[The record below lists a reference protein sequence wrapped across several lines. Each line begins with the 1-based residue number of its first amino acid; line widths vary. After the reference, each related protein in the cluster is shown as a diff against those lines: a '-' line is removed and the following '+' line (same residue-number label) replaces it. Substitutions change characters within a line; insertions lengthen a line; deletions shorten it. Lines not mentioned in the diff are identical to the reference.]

1 MRPGVPW
8 SVKGIEPEAREAAKQ
23 AARRAGV
30 TLGAWLNQVIM
41 HSGTDDIGAA
51 IQEYAHL
58 DAASSQPQPPV
69 GAPYMQPGMQPAA
82 YAAPPAQPQVD
93 LSPVTEA
100 VRDLVKR
107 IDSNER
113 LLETSLESLAKRV
126 ESSEHMI
133 ASGASPSDETGM
145 ERKVQQLTDRLE
157 AAEKARLPFAKNTG
171 DRLAFQTLEKTMN
184 AVVDHLET
192 VDNQSETKFAEMRLL
207 LSELAE
213 KVDNSEEAKKLD
225 QERAKTDAL
234 GNTLQNLSERM
245 AETEQALHAANAS
258 AEQSRRLAVEE
269 AVQVVSSKLD
279 SDNQR
284 AQMAELQSTI
294 ERMNNRIDKSE
305 AQSAHAIKTL
315 EGSLTSFVDRLE
327 QTQVRAGDIVP
338 QVMEQLDG
346 RLEEVV
352 SRVTDSET
360 RALETA
366 SSVEQALSSLAQTMN
381 ATEQRN
387 AATRETVQSMV
398 AQVNERIE
406 NIETGSN
413 LPLSPTVAVGA
424 GLAGMPAPPLSSAP
438 MPPPGFAAER
448 APDHLLKTPVTI
460 PSSGPPL
467 PSMPPAMEKPPAV
480 PTPPAAKT
488 PPPPPSLDA
497 PMPPRPDM
505 GPPAPDLGP
514 PALTD
519 APTVSDAPPPPPGDL
534 PPPPPLEPPVAEQAA
549 PPVMNEKK
557 AARDFIAAA
566 RRAAQSA
573 HQTGETANLG
583 FGEQSDRYAA
593 FEEQEEGR
601 GKRLAIIVGGAV
613 LALIVVLSLV
623 NWLVAPSTPEAPGED
638 VDALLEEQAID
649 PDLAASE
656 GQAIAPDA
664 IVPPSVAPIEDLTVI
679 PEAIPEDAGAADA
692 ADVPVSTLS
701 PASEATV
708 PAVEA
713 RPAPAPLPEPRT
725 PASAAPRAIVPN
737 ASDLPPVEAAPTKPV
752 TQAPSGTRNALRTA
766 AASGNPAAQYEVG
779 LRYARGGGVPQDYGQ
794 AAYWFELA
802 GKQNLAIAQYRLA
815 TLFEKGRGVGQDMEQ
830 ARSWY
835 ERAAQAGNVKA
846 MHNLAVI
853 YAEGKGVPQDFA
865 KAGQWFL
872 AAADHG
878 LADSQYNVAV
888 LFERGLGVT
897 EDLPEAHKWFSIAA
911 NNGDEG
917 AAARRDAVAE
927 QMDANTLVDAKL
939 ASQTWAPKRGDPI
952 ANGNL
957 TSLGNWSSASLSSS
971 DSGSGG
977 VQANPDVAKA
987 QSLLRELGY
996 QPGPA
1001 DGLMG
1006 PRTRDAISDFQ
1017 GTAGLDV
1024 TGTVNPQLLST
1035 LEAYVR

>member
-41 HSGTDDIGAA
+41 ESGTDDINAA
-51 IQEYAHL
+51 IQNYGNL
-58 DAASSQPQPPV
+58 DAAASQPQPSA
-69 GAPYMQPGMQPAA
+69 GAPYMQPSMQPAA
-82 YAAPPAQPQVD
+82 YGGAPAQPQVD

-100 VRDLVKR
+100 VRDLVRR

-113 LLETSLESLAKRV
+113 LLETSLDSLASRI
-126 ESSEHMI
+126 ESSEQLI
-133 ASGASPSDETGM
+133 ATGGVGAAGDSGM

-192 VDNQSETKFAEMRLL
+192 VDSQSEQKFAEMRHL
-207 LSELAE
+207 LSELSE
-213 KVDNSEEAKKLD
+213 KVENSEEAKKLD
-225 QERAKTDAL
+225 QERARTDAL

-258 AEQSRRLAVEE
+258 AEQGRRQAVEE
-269 AVQVVSSKLD
+269 AVQIVSNKLD

-284 AQMAELQSTI
+284 AQMAELQSAI
-294 ERMNNRIDKSE
+294 EKMNGRIDQSE

-315 EGSLTSFVDRLE
+315 EGSLTAFVDRLE
-327 QTQVRAGDIVP
+327 QTQVRADDIVP

-346 RLEEVV
+346 RLEQVV

-406 NIETGSN
+406 NIESGAG
-413 LPLSPTVAVGA
+413 LPLSPTIAVGA

-467 PSMPPAMEKPPAV
+467 PSMPPAADEPPA
-480 PTPPAAKT
+480 PTAPMADA
-488 PPPPPSLDA
+488 PPPPSLDA
-497 PMPPRPDM
+497 PALPLSDIPPPPDI
-505 GPPAPDLGP
+505 GPAVPPA
-514 PALTD
+514 A
-519 APTVSDAPPPPPGDL
+519 ADAPPAPGDL
-534 PPPPPLEPPVAEQAA
+534 PPPPPLDPPIAAPAE

-573 HQTGETANLG
+573 HQTGDTANLG

-593 FEEQEEGR
+593 FEDQEEGR

-613 LALIVVLSLV
+613 VALIVVLTLV

-638 VDALLEEQAID
+638 IDVILDEPAPIGSDLE
-649 PDLAASE
+649 DLAT
-656 GQAIAPDA
+656 IPDA
-664 IVPPSVAPIEDLTVI
+664 TVPNSVAPLEDLTVI
-679 PEAIPEDAGAADA
+679 PEAIPEDAGTADA
-692 ADVPVSTLS
+692 AAA
-701 PASEATV
+701 PASTPSSPETS
-708 PAVEA
+708 E

-737 ASDLPPVEAAPTKPV
+737 SADMPPVEAAPTTPV
-752 TQAPSGTRNALRTA
+752 TQAPNGTRNALRNA
-766 AASGNPAAQYEVG
+766 AAAGNPAAQYEVG

-815 TLFEKGRGVGQDMEQ
+815 TLFEKGRGVPQDMEK

-835 ERAAQAGNVKA
+835 ESAAQAGNVKA

-888 LFERGLGVT
+888 LFERGLGVS
-897 EDLPEAHKWFSIAA
+897 EDLPEAFKWFSVAA
-911 NNGDEG
+911 SNGDEG
-917 AAARRDAVAE
+917 AAARRDAIAE

-939 ASQTWAPKRGDPI
+939 AAQTWSPKRGDPI

-957 TSLGNWSSASLSSS
+957 TSLGNWSNASLTS
-971 DSGSGG
+971 SGG
-977 VQANPDVAKA
+977 ASSAPQASAEIAKA
-987 QSLLRELGY
+987 QRLLRDLGY

-1017 GTAGLDV
+1017 RTAGLSV
-1024 TGTVNPQLLST
+1024 TGAVDAKLLST

>member
-41 HSGTDDIGAA
+41 DSGTDDINAA
-51 IQEYAHL
+51 IQNYGNM
-58 DAASSQPQPPV
+58 DAAGTQPQPPA
-69 GAPYMQPGMQPAA
+69 GAPYMQPNMQPAA
-82 YAAPPAQPQVD
+82 FAAAPAQPQVD

-100 VRDLVKR
+100 VRDLVRR

-113 LLETSLESLAKRV
+113 LLETSLESLAKRI
-126 ESSEHMI
+126 ESSEQMI
-133 ASGASPSDETGM
+133 ASGGMAPADSGM

-157 AAEKARLPFAKNTG
+157 AAEKVRLPFAKNTG

-192 VDNQSETKFAEMRLL
+192 VDQQSEQKYAEMRHL

-213 KVDNSEEAKKLD
+213 RVDDSEQAKKLD
-225 QERAKTDAL
+225 QERARTDAL

-245 AETEQALHAANAS
+245 AETEQAIHAANAS
-258 AEQSRRLAVEE
+258 AEQGRRQAVEE
-269 AVQVVSSKLD
+269 AVQIVSNKVD
-279 SDNQR
+279 ADNQR
-284 AQMAELQSTI
+284 AQMAELQTAI
-294 ERMNNRIDKSE
+294 EKMNNRIDQSE

-315 EGSLTSFVDRLE
+315 EGSLTAFVDRLE
-327 QTQVRAGDIVP
+327 QNQVRADDIVP
-338 QVMEQLDG
+338 QVMSQLDG

-381 ATEQRN
+381 AAEQRN
-387 AATRETVQSMV
+387 AATRESMQSMV

-406 NIETGSN
+406 NIESGAG
-413 LPLSPTVAVGA
+413 LPLSPTIAVGA

-448 APDHLLKTPVTI
+448 APDHLLKSPVTI

-467 PSMPPAMEKPPAV
+467 PSMPPVVEEPSA
-480 PTPPAAKT
+480 PTPPAAPMAEA
-488 PPPPPSLDA
+488 PPMPAPSLDA
-497 PMPPRPDM
+497 PAPPLTDMPEPPTI
-505 GPPAPDLGP
+505 GPATPPA
-514 PALTD
+514 A
-519 APTVSDAPPPPPGDL
+519 ADAPPAPGDL
-534 PPPPPLEPPVAEQAA
+534 PPPPPLDPPVAAPAE

-566 RRAAQSA
+566 RRAAQTA
-573 HQTGETANLG
+573 HQTGDTASLG

-593 FEEQEEGR
+593 FEDQEEGR

-613 LALIVVLSLV
+613 AALIVVLTLV
-623 NWLVAPSTPEAPGED
+623 NWLVSPSTPEAPAED
-638 VDALLEEQAID
+638 IDAILDEPAVSDIEADANSGLASVPEATVPHTVAPVET
-649 PDLAASE
+649 LAA
-656 GQAIAPDA
+656 
-664 IVPPSVAPIEDLTVI
+664 I
-679 PEAIPEDAGAADA
+679 PEAIPEDAGTADA
-692 ADVPVSTLS
+692 AVVPASTPS
-701 PASEATV
+701 PAA
-708 PAVEA
+708 EA
-713 RPAPAPLPEPRT
+713 RPAPAPLPEPSA
-725 PASAAPRAIVPN
+725 PASSAPRAIVPN
-737 ASDLPPVEAAPTKPV
+737 SADMPPVEAAPTTPV
-752 TQAPSGTRNALRTA
+752 TQAPTSTRNALRNA

-802 GKQNLAIAQYRLA
+802 GNQNLAIAQYRLA
-815 TLFEKGRGVGQDMEQ
+815 TLFEKGRGVTQDLAQ
-830 ARSWY
+830 ARAWY

-888 LFERGLGVT
+888 LFERGLGVS
-897 EDLPEAHKWFSIAA
+897 EDLPEAFKWFSVAA
-911 NNGDEG
+911 ANGDEG
-917 AAARRDAVAE
+917 AAARRDAIAE

-939 ASQTWAPKRGDPI
+939 AAQTWSPKRGDPI

-957 TSLGNWSSASLSSS
+957 SSLGNWSNASLASTNSAS
-971 DSGSGG
+971 SGP
-977 VQANPDVAKA
+977 QASAEIAKA
-987 QSLLRELGY
+987 QRLLRDLGY

-1006 PRTRDAISDFQ
+1006 PRTREAISDFQ
-1017 GTAGLDV
+1017 RTAGLTV
-1024 TGTVNPQLLST
+1024 TGAVDAQLLNT

>member
-51 IQEYAHL
+51 IQEFAHL
-58 DAASSQPQPPV
+58 DAASSQPQPPA
-69 GAPYMQPGMQPAA
+69 GAPYMQPGMHPAA

-100 VRDLVKR
+100 VRDLVRR

-113 LLETSLESLAKRV
+113 LLETSLDSLAKRV

-133 ASGASPSDETGM
+133 ATGASLSDETGM

-192 VDNQSETKFAEMRLL
+192 VDSQSEQKFAEMRLL
-207 LSELAE
+207 LSELGE

-245 AETEQALHAANAS
+245 AETEQALHAANAE
-258 AEQSRRLAVEE
+258 AEQNRRKAVEE
-269 AVQVVSSKLD
+269 AVQVVSTKLD

-284 AQMAELQSTI
+284 SQMAELQSTI
-294 ERMNNRIDKSE
+294 ERMNNRIDQSE

-315 EGSLTSFVDRLE
+315 EGSLTSFVERLE
-327 QTQVRAGDIVP
+327 QTQVRATDIVP

-406 NIETGSN
+406 TIETSSG

-438 MPPPGFAAER
+438 LPPPGFAAER
-448 APDHLLKTPVTI
+448 APNHLLKTPVTI

-467 PSMPPAMEKPPAV
+467 PSMPPVAEPPQV
-480 PTPPAAKT
+480 AKT
-488 PPPPPSLDA
+488 PPPPPSFDA
-497 PMPPRPDM
+497 PMPPPPEM
-505 GPPAPDLGP
+505 GPPAPDLSP
-514 PALTD
+514 PAMTD
-519 APTVSDAPPPPPGDL
+519 APAPPPLGDM
-534 PPPPPLEPPVAEQAA
+534 PPPPPLEPPVAEAAA

-573 HQTGETANLG
+573 HQTGDTASLG

-593 FEEQEEGR
+593 FEDQEEGR
-601 GKRLAIIVGGAV
+601 GKRLAIVVAVAVG
-613 LALIVVLSLV
+613 ALVVVLTLANFLFGS
-623 NWLVAPSTPEAPGED
+623 STPEAPAED
-638 VDALLEEQAID
+638 IDVLLEESVTPD
-649 PDLAASE
+649 PDLGANDGRAE
-656 GQAIAPDA
+656 VPDA
-664 IVPPSVAPIEDLTVI
+664 IVPPSIAPIENLPVT

-692 ADVPVSTLS
+692 AQV
-701 PASEATV
+701 PASTRSPSSEVIASA
-708 PAVEA
+708 PDQ

-725 PASAAPRAIVPN
+725 PASAAPRAIVPSS
-737 ASDLPPVEAAPTKPV
+737 SDLPAVEAAPTTPV
-752 TQAPSGTRNALRTA
+752 TQAPSGTRNALRAA

-779 LRYARGGGVPQDYGQ
+779 QRYARGGGVPQDYGQ

-815 TLFEKGRGVGQDMEQ
+815 TLFEKGRGAAQDMEQ

-853 YAEGKGVPQDFA
+853 YAEGKGVPQDFT

-897 EDLPEAHKWFSIAA
+897 EDLSEAHKWFSIAA

-917 AAARRDAVAE
+917 AAARRDAIAE
-927 QMDANTLVDAKL
+927 QMDATTLVDAKL
-939 ASQTWAPKRGDPI
+939 ASQTWTPKRGDPI

-957 TSLGNWSSASLSSS
+957 TSLGNWSNSSLTSAGG
-971 DSGSGG
+971 GSGG
-977 VQANPDVAKA
+977 VQASPDVAKA
-987 QSLLRELGY
+987 QRLLRELGY

-1024 TGTVNPQLLST
+1024 SGTVNAQLLST

>member
-30 TLGAWLNQVIM
+30 TLGVWLNQVIM
-41 HSGTDDIGAA
+41 HSGTDDIGAS
-51 IQEYAHL
+51 IEEYANL
-58 DAASSQPQPPV
+58 DAASSSPQPPL

-82 YAAPPAQPQVD
+82 YAAPPTQPQVD

-107 IDSNER
+107 IDANER
-113 LLETSLESLAKRV
+113 LLETSLDALGKRV
-126 ESSEHMI
+126 DSSEHMI

-157 AAEKARLPFAKNTG
+157 AAEKARLPFAKNAS
-171 DRLAFQTLEKTMN
+171 DRQAFQTLEKTMN

-192 VDNQSETKFAEMRLL
+192 VDNQSETKFAEVRML
-207 LSELAE
+207 LSELSE
-213 KVDNSEEAKKLD
+213 KVDNSEEAKKLE

-245 AETEQALHAANAS
+245 AETEQALHASNAN

-269 AVQVVSSKLD
+269 AVQVVSNKLD

-294 ERMNNRIDKSE
+294 DRMNNRIDQSE
-305 AQSAHAIKTL
+305 AQSAHAIKTI
-315 EGSLTSFVDRLE
+315 EGSLTAFVDRLE
-327 QTQVRAGDIVP
+327 QTQVRADDIVP

-406 NIETGSN
+406 NIETSST

-438 MPPPGFAAER
+438 LPPPGFAAEH
-448 APDHLLKTPVTI
+448 APDHRLKTPVTST
-460 PSSGPPL
+460 PPEVQAPLVAKSPPPL
-467 PSMPPAMEKPPAV
+467 PDLAPPEMAAPPAM
-480 PTPPAAKT
+480 T
-488 PPPPPSLDA
+488 
-497 PMPPRPDM
+497 
-505 GPPAPDLGP
+505 
-514 PALTD
+514 
-519 APTVSDAPPPPPGDL
+519 DAPPPPGDM
-534 PPPPPLEPPVAEQAA
+534 PPPPPLEPPVAQAAA
-549 PPVMNEKK
+549 PPVLNEKK

-573 HQTGETANLG
+573 HQTGETAHLG

-593 FEEQEEGR
+593 FEDQEEGR
-601 GKRLAIIVGGAV
+601 GKRLAIIVGGAAV
-613 LALIVVLSLV
+613 ALIVVLALV
-623 NWLVAPSTPEAPGED
+623 NWLVAPSKPEAPAED
-638 VDALLEEQAID
+638 IDALLEEQIILD
-649 PDLAASE
+649 PDVAASD
-656 GQAIAPDA
+656 GQVDISDA
-664 IVPPSVAPIEDLTVI
+664 TVPPSIAPIEDFTSI

-692 ADVPVSTLS
+692 AEVPASTLS
-701 PASEATV
+701 PAGEERV
-708 PAVEA
+708 PAADA
-713 RPAPAPLPEPRT
+713 RQAPAPLPEPRA

-737 ASDLPPVEAAPTKPV
+737 ASDLPPVEAAPTTPV
-752 TQAPSGTRNALRTA
+752 TQAPSGTRNALRSA

-815 TLFEKGRGVGQDMEQ
+815 TLFEKGRGTAQDMEQ

-897 EDLPEAHKWFSIAA
+897 ADLPEAHKWFSIAA

-917 AAARRDAVAE
+917 AAARRDAIAE

-939 ASQTWAPKRGDPI
+939 ASQTWTPKRGDAI

-957 TSLGNWSSASLSSS
+957 TSLGNWSNSSLSSS
-971 DSGSGG
+971 SGASGPAR
-977 VQANPDVAKA
+977 ANPDIAKA
-987 QSLLRELGY
+987 QRLLRELGY

-1017 GTAGLDV
+1017 GTAGLSV
-1024 TGTVNPQLLST
+1024 TGGVNPQLLST

>member
-113 LLETSLESLAKRV
+113 LLETSLDSLAKRV

-133 ASGASPSDETGM
+133 ASGASLSDETGM

-207 LSELAE
+207 LSELSE
-213 KVDNSEEAKKLD
+213 KVDNSEETKKLE

-245 AETEQALHAANAS
+245 AETEQALHAADAN

-294 ERMNNRIDKSE
+294 GRMNNRIDQSE

-315 EGSLTSFVDRLE
+315 EGSLTAFVDRLE
-327 QTQVRAGDIVP
+327 QSQVRATDIVP

-406 NIETGSN
+406 NIETSSN

-467 PSMPPAMEKPPAV
+467 PSMPPVMERPV
-480 PTPPAAKT
+480 TDQPPAAAKA
-488 PPPPPSLDA
+488 PPPPSLDA
-497 PMPPRPDM
+497 PTPPLPDM

-514 PALTD
+514 PAMAN
-519 APTVSDAPPPPPGDL
+519 APTISDG
-534 PPPPPLEPPVAEQAA
+534 PPPPPLEPPVAEAA
-549 PPVMNEKK
+549 QPPVMNEKK

-573 HQTGETANLG
+573 YQTGETANLG

-593 FEEQEEGR
+593 FEEPDEGR
-601 GKRLAIIVGGAV
+601 GKRLAILVGGAV
-613 LALIVVLSLV
+613 LALILVLTLV

-638 VDALLEEQAID
+638 IDALLEEQVID
-649 PDLAASE
+649 PDLAVLE
-656 GQAIAPDA
+656 GQADA
-664 IVPPSVAPIEDLTVI
+664 ADATVPPSVALVEDLTVI

-692 ADVPVSTLS
+692 AEVPASTLS
-701 PASEATV
+701 LLSDENV
-708 PAVEA
+708 PAADA
-713 RPAPAPLPEPRT
+713 RPAPAPLPEPRA
-725 PASAAPRAIVPN
+725 PASAAPRAIVP
-737 ASDLPPVEAAPTKPV
+737 SSGDLPQVEAAPTTPV

-815 TLFEKGRGVGQDMEQ
+815 TLFEKGRGVAQDMEQ
-830 ARSWY
+830 ARGWY

-911 NNGDEG
+911 KNGDEG
-917 AAARRDAVAE
+917 AAARRDAIAE
-927 QMDANTLVDAKL
+927 QMDTNTLVDAKL
-939 ASQTWAPKRGDPI
+939 AAQTWTPKRGDPI

-957 TSLGNWSSASLSSS
+957 TSLGNWSNASLSSS
-971 DSGSGG
+971 ESGSGG
-977 VQANPDVAKA
+977 VQANPDIAKA

-1024 TGTVNPQLLST
+1024 TGAVNPQLLST

>member
-1 MRPGVPW
+1 M
-8 SVKGIEPEAREAAKQ
+8 
-23 AARRAGV
+23 

-41 HSGTDDIGAA
+41 ESGTDDINAA
-51 IQEYAHL
+51 IQNYGNL
-58 DAASSQPQPPV
+58 DAAASQPQPPS
-69 GAPYMQPGMQPAA
+69 GAPYMQPNMQSAA
-82 YAAPPAQPQVD
+82 FAGTPPQPQVD

-100 VRDLVKR
+100 VRDLVRR

-113 LLETSLESLAKRV
+113 LLETSLDSLAKRI
-126 ESSEHMI
+126 ESSEQLI
-133 ASGASPSDETGM
+133 ASGGLAAADSGM

-157 AAEKARLPFAKNTG
+157 AAEKVRLPFAKNTG

-192 VDNQSETKFAEMRLL
+192 VDHQSEQKYAEMRHL

-213 KVDNSEEAKKLD
+213 RVDDSEQAKKLD
-225 QERAKTDAL
+225 QERARTDAL

-258 AEQSRRLAVEE
+258 AEQGRRHAVEE
-269 AVQVVSSKLD
+269 AVQIVSNKLD

-284 AQMAELQSTI
+284 AQMADLQSAI
-294 ERMNNRIDKSE
+294 EKMNNRIDQTE

-315 EGSLTSFVDRLE
+315 EGSLTAFVDRLE
-327 QTQVRAGDIVP
+327 QNQVRAEDIVP
-338 QVMEQLDG
+338 QVMSQLDG

-366 SSVEQALSSLAQTMN
+366 SSVEQALSSLAQTLN

-406 NIETGSN
+406 NIESGAG
-413 LPLSPTVAVGA
+413 LPLSPTIAVGA

-448 APDHLLKTPVTI
+448 APDHLLKSPVTI

-467 PSMPPAMEKPPAV
+467 PSMPPAPEEPPAPLAEAPLPPSPTLDAPAPPLSDV
-480 PTPPAAKT
+480 PPPPDIGPAAPPAA
-488 PPPPPSLDA
+488 A
-497 PMPPRPDM
+497 
-505 GPPAPDLGP
+505 
-514 PALTD
+514 
-519 APTVSDAPPPPPGDL
+519 DAPPEPSDL
-534 PPPPPLEPPVAEQAA
+534 PPPPPLEPPIAAPAE

-573 HQTGETANLG
+573 HQTGDTASLG

-593 FEEQEEGR
+593 FEDQEEGR

-613 LALIVVLSLV
+613 VALIVVLTLV
-623 NWLVAPSTPEAPGED
+623 NWLVSPSTPEAPGDDID
-638 VDALLEEQAID
+638 VILEEPVANGADIESD
-649 PDLAASE
+649 GGLASVPEVTVPAT
-656 GQAIAPDA
+656 IAP
-664 IVPPSVAPIEDLTVI
+664 VEDIAAI
-679 PEAIPEDAGAADA
+679 PEAIPEDAGTADA
-692 ADVPVSTLS
+692 AAVPASTPS
-701 PASEATV
+701 PAAES
-708 PAVEA
+708 
-713 RPAPAPLPEPRT
+713 RPAPTPLPEPTT

-737 ASDLPPVEAAPTKPV
+737 SADIPPVEAAPTTPV
-752 TQAPSGTRNALRTA
+752 TQAPTSTRNALRNA

-815 TLFEKGRGVGQDMEQ
+815 TLFEKGRGVSQDMEK

-835 ERAAQAGNVKA
+835 ESAAQAGNVKA

-888 LFERGLGVT
+888 LFERGLGVS
-897 EDLPEAHKWFSIAA
+897 EDLPEAFKWFSVAA
-911 NNGDEG
+911 ANGDEG
-917 AAARRDAVAE
+917 AAARRDAIAE

-939 ASQTWAPKRGDPI
+939 AAQTWSPKRGDPI

-957 TSLGNWSSASLSSS
+957 SSLGNWSNASLSSS
-971 DSGSGG
+971 GGASSGP
-977 VQANPDVAKA
+977 QASAEIAKA
-987 QSLLRELGY
+987 QRLLRDLGY

-1017 GTAGLDV
+1017 RTAGMSV
-1024 TGTVNPQLLST
+1024 TGAVDAQLLNT

>member
-41 HSGTDDIGAA
+41 ESGTDDINAA
-51 IQEYAHL
+51 IQNYGNL
-58 DAASSQPQPPV
+58 DAASSQPQPPA
-69 GAPYMQPGMQPAA
+69 GTPYMQPNMQPAA
-82 YAAPPAQPQVD
+82 FAAAPAQPQVD

-100 VRDLVKR
+100 VRDLVRR

-113 LLETSLESLAKRV
+113 LLETSLDSLAGRI
-126 ESSEHMI
+126 ESSEQLI
-133 ASGASPSDETGM
+133 ASGGVGSGADSGM

-192 VDNQSETKFAEMRLL
+192 VDSQSEQKFAEMRHL
-207 LSELAE
+207 LSELADR
-213 KVDNSEEAKKLD
+213 VDNSEEAKKLD

-258 AEQSRRLAVEE
+258 AEQGRRQAVEE
-269 AVQVVSSKLD
+269 AVQIVSNKLD

-284 AQMAELQSTI
+284 AQMAELQSAI
-294 ERMNNRIDKSE
+294 EKMNSRIDHSE

-315 EGSLTSFVDRLE
+315 EGSLTAFVDRLE
-327 QTQVRAGDIVP
+327 QTQVRADDIVP

-346 RLEEVV
+346 RLEQVV

-406 NIETGSN
+406 SIESGAG
-413 LPLSPTVAVGA
+413 LPLSPTIAVGA

-448 APDHLLKTPVTI
+448 APDHLLKSPVTI

-467 PSMPPAMEKPPAV
+467 PSMPPVADEPPAPV
-480 PTPPAAKT
+480 APMADAPRPPSPLLDAPA
-488 PPPPPSLDA
+488 PPLSDVPPPPSIGPA
-497 PMPPRPDM
+497 A
-505 GPPAPDLGP
+505 PPA
-514 PALTD
+514 A
-519 APTVSDAPPPPPGDL
+519 ADAPPAPGDL
-534 PPPPPLEPPVAEQAA
+534 PPPPPLEPPIAAPAE

-573 HQTGETANLG
+573 HQTGDTASLG

-593 FEEQEEGR
+593 FEDQEEGR
-601 GKRLAIIVGGAV
+601 GKRLAIIIGGAV
-613 LALIVVLSLV
+613 VALIVVLTLV
-623 NWLVAPSTPEAPGED
+623 NWLVAPSTPEAPGDDID
-638 VDALLEEQAID
+638 VILDEPAPGDSLID
-649 PDLAASE
+649 DLAAV
-656 GQAIAPDA
+656 PDA
-664 IVPPSVAPIEDLTVI
+664 TVPDTVAPLEDLTVI
-679 PEAIPEDAGAADA
+679 PEAIPEDAGTADA
-692 ADVPVSTLS
+692 AAVPASTPS
-701 PASEATV
+701 PAVDE
-708 PAVEA
+708 
-713 RPAPAPLPEPRT
+713 RPAPEPLPEPRT

-737 ASDLPPVEAAPTKPV
+737 SADMPPVAAAPTTPV
-752 TQAPSGTRNALRTA
+752 TQAPTGTRNALRSA
-766 AASGNPAAQYEVG
+766 AAAGNPAAQYEVG

-815 TLFEKGRGVGQDMEQ
+815 TLFEKGRGVPQDMEK

-835 ERAAQAGNVKA
+835 ESAAQAGNVKA

-888 LFERGLGVT
+888 LFERGLGVS
-897 EDLPEAHKWFSIAA
+897 EDLPEAFKWFSVAA
-911 NNGDEG
+911 ANGDEG
-917 AAARRDAVAE
+917 AAARRDAIAE

-939 ASQTWAPKRGDPI
+939 AAQTWTPKRGDPI

-957 TSLGNWSSASLSSS
+957 TSLGNWSNASLTSTGGASSTP
-971 DSGSGG
+971 
-977 VQANPDVAKA
+977 QASAEIAKA
-987 QSLLRELGY
+987 QRLLRDLGY

-1017 GTAGLDV
+1017 RTAGLEVSGSVDA
-1024 TGTVNPQLLST
+1024 QLLST

>member
-41 HSGTDDIGAA
+41 ESGTDDINAA
-51 IQEYAHL
+51 IQNYGNL
-58 DAASSQPQPPV
+58 DSAASQPQPPT
-69 GAPYMQPGMQPAA
+69 GAPYMQPGLQPAA
-82 YAAPPAQPQVD
+82 YGGAPAQPQVD

-100 VRDLVKR
+100 VRDLVRR

-113 LLETSLESLAKRV
+113 LLETSLDSLASRI
-126 ESSEHMI
+126 ESSEQLI
-133 ASGASPSDETGM
+133 ASGGLSGTADTGM

-192 VDNQSETKFAEMRLL
+192 VDSQSEQKFAEMRHL
-207 LSELAE
+207 LSELSE

-225 QERAKTDAL
+225 QERARTDAL

-258 AEQSRRLAVEE
+258 AEQGRRQAVEE
-269 AVQVVSSKLD
+269 AVQIVSNKLD
-279 SDNQR
+279 SDTQR
-284 AQMAELQSTI
+284 AQMAELQSAI
-294 ERMNNRIDKSE
+294 EKMNGRIDQSE

-315 EGSLTSFVDRLE
+315 EGSLTAFVDRLE
-327 QTQVRAGDIVP
+327 QTQVRADDIVP

-346 RLEEVV
+346 RLEQVV

-406 NIETGSN
+406 NIESGAG
-413 LPLSPTVAVGA
+413 LPLSPTIAVGA

-448 APDHLLKTPVTI
+448 APDHLLKSPVTI

-467 PSMPPAMEKPPAV
+467 PSMPPVRDEPSA
-480 PTPPAAKT
+480 PAA
-488 PPPPPSLDA
+488 PMADAPPPPSLDA
-497 PMPPRPDM
+497 PAPPLSDVPP
-505 GPPAPDLGP
+505 PPAIGPAAP
-514 PALTD
+514 PAT
-519 APTVSDAPPPPPGDL
+519 ADAPPAPGDL
-534 PPPPPLEPPVAEQAA
+534 PPPPPLDPPVAAPAE

-573 HQTGETANLG
+573 HQTGDTANLG

-593 FEEQEEGR
+593 FEDQEEGR

-613 LALIVVLSLV
+613 VALIVVLTLV
-623 NWLVAPSTPEAPGED
+623 NWLVSPSTPEAPGDDIAVILDEPAVSGSD
-638 VDALLEEQAID
+638 LE
-649 PDLAASE
+649 DLAAV
-656 GQAIAPDA
+656 PDA
-664 IVPPSVAPIEDLTVI
+664 TVPDSVAPLEDLTVI
-679 PEAIPEDAGAADA
+679 PEAIPEDAGTADA
-692 ADVPVSTLS
+692 AAA
-701 PASEATV
+701 PASTAAPSVNE
-708 PAVEA
+708 
-713 RPAPAPLPEPRT
+713 RPAPEPLPEPRT

-737 ASDLPPVEAAPTKPV
+737 SSDLPPVEAAPTTPV
-752 TQAPSGTRNALRTA
+752 TQAPTSTRNALRSA
-766 AASGNPAAQYEVG
+766 AAAGNPAAQYEVG

-802 GKQNLAIAQYRLA
+802 SKQNLAIAQYRLA
-815 TLFEKGRGVGQDMEQ
+815 TLFEKGRGVPQDMEK

-835 ERAAQAGNVKA
+835 ESAAQAGNVKA

-888 LFERGLGVT
+888 LFERGLGVS
-897 EDLPEAHKWFSIAA
+897 EDLPEAFKWFSVAA
-911 NNGDEG
+911 ANGDEG
-917 AAARRDAVAE
+917 AAARRDAIAE

-939 ASQTWAPKRGDPI
+939 AAQTWTPKRGDPI

-957 TSLGNWSSASLSSS
+957 TSLGNWSNASLTS
-971 DSGSGG
+971 SGG
-977 VQANPDVAKA
+977 ASNGPQASAEIAKA
-987 QSLLRELGY
+987 QRLLRDLGY

-1017 GTAGLDV
+1017 RTAGLSV
-1024 TGTVNPQLLST
+1024 TGAVDTQLLNT

>member
-41 HSGTDDIGAA
+41 ESGTDDINAA
-51 IQEYAHL
+51 IQNYGNL
-58 DAASSQPQPPV
+58 DAASSQPQPPA
-69 GAPYMQPGMQPAA
+69 GTPYMQPNMQPAA
-82 YAAPPAQPQVD
+82 FTAAPAQPQVD

-100 VRDLVKR
+100 VRDLVRR

-113 LLETSLESLAKRV
+113 LLETSLDSLAGRI
-126 ESSEHMI
+126 ESSEQLI
-133 ASGASPSDETGM
+133 ASGGVGSGADSGM

-192 VDNQSETKFAEMRLL
+192 VDSQSEQKFAEMRHL
-207 LSELAE
+207 LSELADR
-213 KVDNSEEAKKLD
+213 VDNSEEAKKLD

-258 AEQSRRLAVEE
+258 AEQGRRQAVEE
-269 AVQVVSSKLD
+269 AVQIVSNKLD

-284 AQMAELQSTI
+284 AQMAELQSAI
-294 ERMNNRIDKSE
+294 EKMNSRIDHSE

-315 EGSLTSFVDRLE
+315 EGSLTAFVDRLE
-327 QTQVRAGDIVP
+327 QTQVRADDIVP

-346 RLEEVV
+346 RLEQVV

-406 NIETGSN
+406 SIESGAG
-413 LPLSPTVAVGA
+413 LPLSPTIAVGA

-448 APDHLLKTPVTI
+448 APDHLLKSPVTI

-467 PSMPPAMEKPPAV
+467 PSMPPVADEPPAPV
-480 PTPPAAKT
+480 APMADAPRPPSPLLDAPA
-488 PPPPPSLDA
+488 PPLSDVPPPPSI
-497 PMPPRPDM
+497 
-505 GPPAPDLGP
+505 GPA
-514 PALTD
+514 A
-519 APTVSDAPPPPPGDL
+519 PGDL
-534 PPPPPLEPPVAEQAA
+534 PPPPPLEPPIAAPAE

-573 HQTGETANLG
+573 HQTGDTASLG

-593 FEEQEEGR
+593 FEDQEEGR
-601 GKRLAIIVGGAV
+601 GKRLAIIIGGAV
-613 LALIVVLSLV
+613 VALIVVLTLV
-623 NWLVAPSTPEAPGED
+623 NWLVAPSTPEAPGDDID
-638 VDALLEEQAID
+638 VILDEPAPGDSLID
-649 PDLAASE
+649 DLAAV
-656 GQAIAPDA
+656 PDA
-664 IVPPSVAPIEDLTVI
+664 TVPDTVAPLEDLTVI
-679 PEAIPEDAGAADA
+679 PEAIPEDAGTADA
-692 ADVPVSTLS
+692 AAV
-701 PASEATV
+701 PAST
-708 PAVEA
+708 PSLAVDE
-713 RPAPAPLPEPRT
+713 RPAPEPLPEPRT

-737 ASDLPPVEAAPTKPV
+737 SADMPPVAAAPTTPV
-752 TQAPSGTRNALRTA
+752 TQAPTGTRNALRSA
-766 AASGNPAAQYEVG
+766 AAAGNPAAQYEVG

-815 TLFEKGRGVGQDMEQ
+815 TLFEKGRGVPQDMEK

-835 ERAAQAGNVKA
+835 ESAAQAGNVKA

-888 LFERGLGVT
+888 LFERGLGVS
-897 EDLPEAHKWFSIAA
+897 EDLPEAFKWFSVAA
-911 NNGDEG
+911 ANGDEG
-917 AAARRDAVAE
+917 AAARRDAIAE

-939 ASQTWAPKRGDPI
+939 AAQTWTPKRGDPI

-957 TSLGNWSSASLSSS
+957 TSLGNWSNASLTSTGGASSTP
-971 DSGSGG
+971 
-977 VQANPDVAKA
+977 QASAEIAKA
-987 QSLLRELGY
+987 QRLLRDLGY

-1017 GTAGLDV
+1017 RTAGLEVSGSVDA
-1024 TGTVNPQLLST
+1024 QLLST

>member
-41 HSGTDDIGAA
+41 ESGTDDINAA
-51 IQEYAHL
+51 IQNYGNL
-58 DAASSQPQPPV
+58 DAASSQPQAPA
-69 GAPYMQPGMQPAA
+69 GAPYMQPNMQPAA
-82 YAAPPAQPQVD
+82 FAAAPAQPQVD

-100 VRDLVKR
+100 VRDLVRR

-113 LLETSLESLAKRV
+113 LLETSLDSLASRI
-126 ESSEHMI
+126 ESSEQLI
-133 ASGASPSDETGM
+133 ASGGVGAAADSGM

-192 VDNQSETKFAEMRLL
+192 VDSQSEQKFAEMRHL
-207 LSELAE
+207 LSELADR
-213 KVDNSEEAKKLD
+213 VDNSEEAKKLD

-245 AETEQALHAANAS
+245 AETEQALHAATAS
-258 AEQSRRLAVEE
+258 AEQGRRQAVEE
-269 AVQVVSSKLD
+269 AVQIVSNKLD
-279 SDNQR
+279 SDSQR
-284 AQMAELQSTI
+284 AQMAELQAAV
-294 ERMNNRIDKSE
+294 EKMNSRIDHSE
-305 AQSAHAIKTL
+305 AQSANAIKTL
-315 EGSLTSFVDRLE
+315 EGSLTAFVDRLE
-327 QTQVRAGDIVP
+327 QTQVRADDIVP

-346 RLEEVV
+346 RLEQVV

-406 NIETGSN
+406 SIESGAD
-413 LPLSPTVAVGA
+413 LPLSPTIAVGA

-448 APDHLLKTPVTI
+448 APDHLLKSPVTI

-467 PSMPPAMEKPPAV
+467 PSMPPVADEPPA
-480 PTPPAAKT
+480 PAS
-488 PPPPPSLDA
+488 PMGDVPPPPSVDA
-497 PMPPRPDM
+497 PAPPLSDVPPPPNI
-505 GPPAPDLGP
+505 GPAAPPA
-514 PALTD
+514 ATD
-519 APTVSDAPPPPPGDL
+519 APPAPGDL
-534 PPPPPLEPPVAEQAA
+534 PPPPPLEPPIAAPAE

-566 RRAAQSA
+566 RRAAQTA
-573 HQTGETANLG
+573 HQTGDTASLG

-593 FEEQEEGR
+593 FEDQEEGR
-601 GKRLAIIVGGAV
+601 GRRLAIIIGGAV
-613 LALIVVLSLV
+613 VALIVVLTLV
-623 NWLVAPSTPEAPGED
+623 NWLVSPSTPEAPGDDID
-638 VDALLEEQAID
+638 VILDEPAPSDSALE
-649 PDLAASE
+649 DLAAV
-656 GQAIAPDA
+656 PDA
-664 IVPPSVAPIEDLTVI
+664 TVPDTVAPLEDLTVI
-679 PEAIPEDAGAADA
+679 PEAIPEDAGTAAA
-692 ADVPVSTLS
+692 AAAPASMPS
-701 PASEATV
+701 PAVNEQ
-708 PAVEA
+708 
-713 RPAPAPLPEPRT
+713 PAPAPLPEPRM

-737 ASDLPPVEAAPTKPV
+737 STDLPPVEATPTTPV
-752 TQAPSGTRNALRTA
+752 TQAPTGTRNALRSA
-766 AASGNPAAQYEVG
+766 AAAGNPAAQYEVG

-794 AAYWFELA
+794 AAYWFDLA

-815 TLFEKGRGVGQDMEQ
+815 TLFEKGRGVPQDMEK

-835 ERAAQAGNVKA
+835 ESAAQAGNVKA

-888 LFERGLGVT
+888 LFERGLGVS
-897 EDLPEAHKWFSIAA
+897 EDLPEAFKWFSVAA
-911 NNGDEG
+911 ANGDEG
-917 AAARRDAVAE
+917 AAARRDAIAE

-939 ASQTWAPKRGDPI
+939 AAQTWAPKRGDPI

-957 TSLGNWSSASLSSS
+957 TSLGNWSNASLTSTGSAS
-971 DSGSGG
+971 GAP
-977 VQANPDVAKA
+977 QASAEIAKA
-987 QSLLRELGY
+987 QRLLRDLGY

-1017 GTAGLDV
+1017 RTAGLGV
-1024 TGTVNPQLLST
+1024 TGAVDTQLLNT

>member
-41 HSGTDDIGAA
+41 ESGTDDINAA
-51 IQEYAHL
+51 IQNYGNL
-58 DAASSQPQPPV
+58 DAASSQPQPPA
-69 GAPYMQPGMQPAA
+69 GAPYMQPSMQPAA
-82 YAAPPAQPQVD
+82 YGGPPPQPQVD

-100 VRDLVKR
+100 VRDLVRR

-113 LLETSLESLAKRV
+113 LLETSLDSLASRID
-126 ESSEHMI
+126 SSEQLI
-133 ASGASPSDETGM
+133 ASGGVVGAADSGM

-192 VDNQSETKFAEMRLL
+192 VDSQSEQKFAEMRHL
-207 LSELAE
+207 LSELADR
-213 KVDNSEEAKKLD
+213 VDNSEEANKLD

-258 AEQSRRLAVEE
+258 AEQGRRQAVEE
-269 AVQVVSSKLD
+269 AVQIVSNKLD

-284 AQMAELQSTI
+284 AQMAELQSSI
-294 ERMNNRIDKSE
+294 EKMNGRIDQSE

-315 EGSLTSFVDRLE
+315 EGSLTAFVDRLE
-327 QTQVRAGDIVP
+327 QTQVRADDIVP

-346 RLEEVV
+346 RLEQVV

-381 ATEQRN
+381 VTEQRN

-406 NIETGSN
+406 SIESGAG
-413 LPLSPTVAVGA
+413 LPLSPTIAVGA

-448 APDHLLKTPVTI
+448 APDHLLKSPVTI

-467 PSMPPAMEKPPAV
+467 PSMPPVADE
-480 PTPPAAKT
+480 
-488 PPPPPSLDA
+488 
-497 PMPPRPDM
+497 
-505 GPPAPDLGP
+505 PPAP
-514 PALTD
+514 A
-519 APTVSDAPPPPPGDL
+519 APMADAPPPPSPSLDMPAPPLSDVPPPPGIGPIAPPATADAPPAPGDL
-534 PPPPPLEPPVAEQAA
+534 PPPPPMEPPIAAPAE

-573 HQTGETANLG
+573 HQTGDTASLG

-593 FEEQEEGR
+593 FEDQEEGR

-613 LALIVVLSLV
+613 VALIVVLTLV
-623 NWLVAPSTPEAPGED
+623 NWLVSPSTPEAPGED
-638 VDALLEEQAID
+638 IDVILDEPAPGGNDLE
-649 PDLAASE
+649 DLAA
-656 GQAIAPDA
+656 AVPDTIAPLD
-664 IVPPSVAPIEDLTVI
+664 DLTVI
-679 PEAIPEDAGAADA
+679 PEAIPEDAGTADA
-692 ADVPVSTLS
+692 AAAPASTPSS
-701 PASEATV
+701 PATSE
-708 PAVEA
+708 

-737 ASDLPPVEAAPTKPV
+737 SADMPPVEAAPTTPV
-752 TQAPSGTRNALRTA
+752 TQAPNGTRNALRNA
-766 AASGNPAAQYEVG
+766 AAAGNPAAQYEVG

-815 TLFEKGRGVGQDMEQ
+815 TLFEKGRGVPQDMEK

-835 ERAAQAGNVKA
+835 ESAAQAGNVKA

-888 LFERGLGVT
+888 LFERGLGVS
-897 EDLPEAHKWFSIAA
+897 EDLPEAFKWFSVAA
-911 NNGDEG
+911 ANGDEG
-917 AAARRDAVAE
+917 AAARRDAIAE

-939 ASQTWAPKRGDPI
+939 AAQTWSPKRGDPI

-957 TSLGNWSSASLSSS
+957 TSLGNWSNASLTSTDGASSAP
-971 DSGSGG
+971 
-977 VQANPDVAKA
+977 QASAEIAKA
-987 QSLLRELGY
+987 QRLLRDLGY

-1017 GTAGLDV
+1017 RTAGLTV
-1024 TGTVNPQLLST
+1024 TGAVDTKLLST

>member
-41 HSGTDDIGAA
+41 ESGTDDINAA
-51 IQEYAHL
+51 IQNYGNL
-58 DAASSQPQPPV
+58 DAASSQPQPPA
-69 GAPYMQPGMQPAA
+69 GAPYMQPNMQSAA
-82 YAAPPAQPQVD
+82 YTGAPAQPQVD

-100 VRDLVKR
+100 VRDLVHR

-113 LLETSLESLAKRV
+113 LLETSLESLANRI
-126 ESSEHMI
+126 ESSEQLI
-133 ASGASPSDETGM
+133 AAGGIGTSDSSM

-192 VDNQSETKFAEMRLL
+192 VDHQSEQKYAEMRHLL
-207 LSELAE
+207 GELSER
-213 KVDNSEEAKKLD
+213 VDNSEEAKKLD

-245 AETEQALHAANAS
+245 AETEQAIHAANAG
-258 AEQSRRLAVEE
+258 AEQNRRQAVEE
-269 AVQVVSSKLD
+269 AVQIVSNKLD

-284 AQMAELQSTI
+284 AQMAELQSAI
-294 ERMNNRIDKSE
+294 EKMNTRIDQSE

-315 EGSLTSFVDRLE
+315 EGSLTAFVERLE
-327 QTQVRAGDIVP
+327 QTQVRADDIVP
-338 QVMEQLDG
+338 QVMEKLDG

-366 SSVEQALSSLAQTMN
+366 SSVEQALSSLAQTLN

-406 NIETGSN
+406 NIESN
-413 LPLSPTVAVGA
+413 SGLPLSPTIAVGA

-448 APDHLLKTPVTI
+448 APDHLLKSPVTI
-460 PSSGPPL
+460 PNSGPPL
-467 PSMPPAMEKPPAV
+467 PSMPPVADEPPA
-480 PTPPAAKT
+480 PIGPMGPMGPPAPMADA
-488 PPPPPSLDA
+488 PPPPSLDA
-497 PMPPRPDM
+497 PVPPLSDVPPPPEI
-505 GPPAPDLGP
+505 GP
-514 PALTD
+514 D
-519 APTVSDAPPPPPGDL
+519 APPVSADAPPPPPID
-534 PPPPPLEPPVAEQAA
+534 PPIAAPAE

-573 HQTGETANLG
+573 HQTGDTASLG

-593 FEEQEEGR
+593 FEDQEEGR

-613 LALIVVLSLV
+613 VALIVVLTLV
-623 NWLVAPSTPEAPGED
+623 NWLVSPSTPEAPAED
-638 VDALLEEQAID
+638 IDVILEEPLTDGAVLGAND
-649 PDLAASE
+649 DLT
-656 GQAIAPDA
+656 QVPDA
-664 IVPPSVAPIEDLTVI
+664 IVPDTIAPLEDTPVI
-679 PEAIPEDAGAADA
+679 PEAIPEDAGTADA
-692 ADVPVSTLS
+692 AAVPASTPS
-701 PASEATV
+701 PADE
-708 PAVEA
+708 
-713 RPAPAPLPEPRT
+713 RPAPTPLPEPRE
-725 PASAAPRAIVPN
+725 PASSAPRALVPN
-737 ASDLPPVEAAPTKPV
+737 STDLPPVTAAPTTPV
-752 TQAPSGTRNALRTA
+752 TQAPPGTPSGTRNALRNA
-766 AASGNPAAQYEVG
+766 AAAGNPAAQYEVG

-802 GKQNLAIAQYRLA
+802 ANQNLAIAQYRLA
-815 TLFEKGRGVGQDMEQ
+815 TLFEKGRGVPQNMEK

-835 ERAAQAGNVKA
+835 ESAAQAGNVKA

-897 EDLPEAHKWFSIAA
+897 EDLPEAFKWFSVAA
-911 NNGDEG
+911 ANGDEG
-917 AAARRDAVAE
+917 AAARRDAIAE

-939 ASQTWAPKRGDPI
+939 AAQTWTPKRGDPI

-957 TSLGNWSSASLSSS
+957 TSLGNWSNASLTSSS
-971 DSGSGG
+971 SSPSGP
-977 VQANPDVAKA
+977 QASAEVAKA
-987 QSLLRELGY
+987 QRLLRSLGY

-1017 GTAGLDV
+1017 RTAGLNV
-1024 TGTVNPQLLST
+1024 TGAVDAQLLST